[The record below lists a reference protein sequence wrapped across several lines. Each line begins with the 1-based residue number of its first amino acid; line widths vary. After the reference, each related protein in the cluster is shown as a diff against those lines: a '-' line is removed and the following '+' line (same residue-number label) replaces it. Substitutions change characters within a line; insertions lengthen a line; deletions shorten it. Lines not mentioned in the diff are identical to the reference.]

1 MSNGDNCA
9 AASAVVAAI
18 AHNDDNDG
26 DDEDDRAFDLFVR
39 TSSFF
44 VSSHDPLSSSASLG
58 YSSFTPEGSQVP
70 TRAIAIAM
78 IVIVCI
84 ITGIVSWMHYHV
96 TCLPTALLL
105 NFVRSFLSSSNAP
118 KTLAVRIPTAATACI
133 TSHLSYFHLYHR
145 CIPPT
150 QVCCDFFH
158 AAIMVN
164 PSLNPYFE
172 YSLPPNP
179 SAPPLSTGDAAAGA
193 AAAASHIF
201 SQ

>member
-44 VSSHDPLSSSASLG
+44 LSSHDPLSSSASLG

-150 QVCCDFFH
+150 PPTYLIFTCTIAAFH
-158 AAIMVN
+158 PRKSVVTFVMQ
-164 PSLNPYFE
+164 PSW
-172 YSLPPNP
+172 STLP
-179 SAPPLSTGDAAAGA
+179 
-193 AAAASHIF
+193 
-201 SQ
+201 